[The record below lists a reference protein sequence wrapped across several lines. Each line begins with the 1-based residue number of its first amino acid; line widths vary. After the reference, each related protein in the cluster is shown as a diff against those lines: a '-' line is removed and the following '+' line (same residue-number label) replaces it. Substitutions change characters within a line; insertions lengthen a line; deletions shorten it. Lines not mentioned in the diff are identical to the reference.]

1 MSTSDPS
8 HASESPSAV
17 PDLSA
22 TSAAETF
29 PPAEASSIP
38 AKAKEHKIRVSQAV
52 HDAAAKDGDEFLRF
66 LRTASAVREPRLEAE
81 QALLIARF
89 DQLAERKDQLLSSQ
103 H

>member
-29 PPAEASSIP
+29 PPIILLAMEDITGMMDVAETLAGHVRQFETKLTEQTAKLETHIGKLEKEIIYLKKTP
-38 AKAKEHKIRVSQAV
+38 AVS
-52 HDAAAKDGDEFLRF
+52 L
-66 LRTASAVREPRLEAE
+66 
-81 QALLIARF
+81 
-89 DQLAERKDQLLSSQ
+89 
-103 H
+103 